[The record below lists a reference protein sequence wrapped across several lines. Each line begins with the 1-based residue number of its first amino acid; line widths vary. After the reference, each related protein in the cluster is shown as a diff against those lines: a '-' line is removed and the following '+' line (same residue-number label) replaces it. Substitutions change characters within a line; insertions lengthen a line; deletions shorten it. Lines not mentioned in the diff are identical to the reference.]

1 MNFSRNRK
9 GVKDDSK
16 YTYEPGDLE
25 TKVTENGLDVSFKRK
40 VVSDLLICPIC
51 EGFFRGATT
60 IRECLHTFCKA
71 CIIEHIES
79 KGAECPK
86 CGQNIGIYPLQGLVF
101 DRTIQNITDKIF
113 PEFKDKE
120 RKLYSEFLEKYGDE
134 ADIHDEK
141 DLMSLTK
148 PTASQLLNK
157 IKLKPIDSTAYFY
170 NEILLPELEKNKTV
184 DSNNQATTILENLSM
199 KIKLESINSE
209 FFQLEKPYLIVPP
222 QITIFHLQNYIMDK
236 SNEKFEKIPS
246 IFLKGGQIL
255 PRNHSLE
262 FVCRSRRIPLNN
274 LLILEFGIQNY

>member
-9 GVKDDSK
+9 GATDNSK

-40 VVSDLLICPIC
+40 VISDLLICPIC
-51 EGFFRGATT
+51 EGFFRNATT
-60 IRECLHTFCKA
+60 IRECLHTFCKT

-86 CGQNIGIYPLQGLVF
+86 CGQNVGIYPLQGLVF

-113 PEFKDKE
+113 PEFKEKE
-120 RKLYSEFLEKYGDE
+120 RKLYSEFLEKYGNDAE
-134 ADIHDEK
+134 INDEK

-148 PTASQLLNK
+148 PMNLQLLSE
-157 IKLKPIDSTAYFY
+157 IKLKPVDFTERFY
-170 NEILLPELEKNKTV
+170 NQLLLPELE
-184 DSNNQATTILENLSM
+184 SNESQELSKQTILENISM
-199 KIKLESINSE
+199 KIKLESINTE
-209 FFQLEKPYLIVPP
+209 IFELEKPYLMVPP
-222 QITIFHLQNYIMDK
+222 QITIFHLQNYIMHK
-236 SNEKFEKIPS
+236 SNEKFEKFPLIL
-246 IFLKGGQIL
+246 LKGGPIL

-274 LLILEFGIQNY
+274 LLILQFGIQNN

>member
-1 MNFSRNRK
+1 MNFSRNKK
-9 GVKDDSK
+9 GSIDNSK

-25 TKVTENGLDVSFKRK
+25 TKVTENGLDVSFKRR

-60 IRECLHTFCKA
+60 IRECLHTFCKT
-71 CIIEHIES
+71 CIIKHIES
-79 KGAECPK
+79 KGSECPK
-86 CGQNIGIYPLQGLVF
+86 CGQDIGIYPLQGLVF

-113 PEFKDKE
+113 PEFKEKE

-134 ADIHDEK
+134 AEINDEK

-148 PTASQLLNK
+148 PIASQLSE
-157 IKLKPIDSTAYFY
+157 IKLKPVDFTEQFY
-170 NEILLPELEKNKTV
+170 KELLLPELENNESQ
-184 DSNNQATTILENLSM
+184 DSKKQTILESLSM

-209 FFQLEKPYLIVPP
+209 IFELEKPFLMVPP
-222 QITIFHLQNYIMDK
+222 QITIFHLQNYIMHK
-236 SNEKFEKIPS
+236 SNEKFDRIPF

-274 LLILEFGIQNY
+274 LLTLQFGIQNN